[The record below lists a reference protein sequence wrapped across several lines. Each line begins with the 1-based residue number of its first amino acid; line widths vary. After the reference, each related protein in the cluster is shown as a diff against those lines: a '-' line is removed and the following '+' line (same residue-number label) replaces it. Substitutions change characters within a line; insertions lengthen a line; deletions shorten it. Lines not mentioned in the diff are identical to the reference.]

1 MHKLISTVFKVL
13 ALSMLFMLILD
24 TSLLLIE
31 IVSTHSRVSNL
42 TGIMQMEVARNNCMP
57 TAMAETFEEAL
68 NEIENGSTL
77 MDKFGT
83 RGDSLNYIKTNMK
96 SNLGSVESLKPAN
109 AKDYG
114 QFVDLVIEV
123 ELHPTYAYYNP
134 NRTGTNDSWLNMVD
148 SEMVL
153 KYEYRVPCLRYL
165 K

>member
-1 MHKLISTVFKVL
+1 MHRMISTVFKVL

-24 TSLLLIE
+24 TSLLVVE

-57 TAMAETFEEAL
+57 TALVETFENAL
-68 NEIENGSTL
+68 NDIENGSTL

-83 RGDSLNYIKTNMK
+83 NGDGLNYITTNMETDL
-96 SNLGSVESLKPAN
+96 SPDNV
-109 AKDYG
+109 KDYG
-114 QFVDLVIEV
+114 QFIDLVVEV
-123 ELHPTYAYYNP
+123 KLHPTYAYYNP
-134 NRTGTNDSWLNMVD
+134 NRNGTNDSWLNTVD
-148 SEMVL
+148 SEMTL

>member
-1 MHKLISTVFKVL
+1 MHRMISTVFKIL

-24 TSLLLIE
+24 TSLLVIE

-42 TGIMQMEVARNNCMP
+42 AGIMQMEVARNNCMP
-57 TAMAETFEEAL
+57 TAMVETFEEAL

-83 RGDSLNYIKTNMK
+83 HGDGLNYIKTNMD
-96 SNLGSVESLKPAN
+96 SDLGSIDSLEPDN

-114 QFVDLVIEV
+114 EFTDLVVEV
-123 ELHPTYAYYNP
+123 ELHPTYAYYNS
-134 NRTGTNDSWLNMVD
+134 NRTGANSSWLNTVD
-148 SEMVL
+148 KEMIL

>member
-1 MHKLISTVFKVL
+1 MHRLISTVFKVL
-13 ALSMLFMLILD
+13 ALSMLFMIILD
-24 TSLLLIE
+24 TSLLIVE

-57 TAMAETFEEAL
+57 TTMADTFEDAL

-83 RGDSLNYIKTNMK
+83 HGDSLNYIKTNMK
-96 SNLGSVESLKPAN
+96 SDLGSVDSLKPAN

-114 QFVDLVIEV
+114 QFVDLVVEV

-134 NRTGTNDSWLNMVD
+134 NRTDANASWLKVAD
-148 SEMVL
+148 AEMVL